1 MSGYL
6 GNFGYRYNAG
16 ANVVIAINDQA
27 VFEAVG
33 ISYNV
38 MDSVAPIYGYSS
50 RLFDAVAPGQKLIQ
64 GSFVINYVAPNYVFA
79 MAKAGASK
87 ARAEVAS
94 NVKANLTT
102 EGVQQL
108 DDHAKR
114 RAGILKIMHKQKSSE
129 EYEQSLREAE
139 VFKEHFW
146 GSPQP
151 GFDDKELVA
160 YDPTLMGPNRIQI
173 YFGGPDRANAKHL
186 IEIHGVYIIGH
197 GSAIQADENV
207 VLEEYNFIGREL
219 IQAALSS

>member
-16 ANVVIAINDQA
+16 ANVVIAINDQTT
-27 VFEAVG
+27 FEAVG

-64 GSFVINYVAPNYVFA
+64 GSFVVNYVAPNYVFA
-79 MAKAGASK
+79 MAKKGAQ
-87 ARAEVAS
+87 RERDFVAS
-94 NVKANLTT
+94 SVKANLSPQDVQLLGDAQKKRT
-102 EGVQQL
+102 ETIKKIQS
-108 DDHAKR
+108 AK
-114 RAGILKIMHKQKSSE
+114 MSE
-129 EYEQSLREAE
+129 DYENALREAAI
-139 VFKEHFW
+139 FKEHFW
-146 GSPQP
+146 GEPEP
-151 GFDDKELVA
+151 GYSQTDLVA

-173 YFGGPDRANAKHL
+173 LFGGPTRSTAKHL

-219 IQAALSS
+219 VQAALTS